1 MKKSSRFYLS
11 IFVILC
17 LFSISF
23 SSDFIFIQ
31 RADAD
36 ANSTDTVLIFD
47 SSGSMEEYDTT
58 GISKLEAAQRAGVQ
72 ILNVI
77 EAEHDALSSSGQVG
91 LVNYDSSAEVLSE
104 LTPDIRSLQ
113 DVLMS
118 MYAGGRT
125 AMSEGLSMAID
136 LFSASQGN
144 KVIILLTDGLP
155 NVSMGFSSDANQ
167 EVLDLAA
174 QAGQQGICVN
184 TVGFG
189 DPNKGIDSIDEN
201 FLREVAAAS
210 GCGEYFNAINA
221 IELANV
227 YVELRHA
234 STGNVQFKQSG
245 QISQGDELDLGT
257 IAIPEYQEMFL
268 LTVNWPGSRLQPVL
282 TDPLGVIVDNSYPG
296 ISIAETTSLISYIL
310 NNPPSGDWALKLL
323 GIDIPEGITNY
334 NAILSTRAGVIPT
347 PTIAPT
353 QVILTQVITPV
364 PPPSG
369 GGGVGPFLIIL
380 ALAAGGIAIYVYSN
394 AQKKKREKE
403 VLPKSTGA
411 KIRGEKGE
419 YRENVI
425 PIRDGF
431 VIGRGSFS
439 DLKFNDSSISRR
451 HLLFRYS
458 QGKWFVQDLGSSSG
472 TYVNGKRV
480 EGIKLDPGDH
490 IAFGSNVFTFLVDK
504 K

>member
-11 IFVILC
+11 IFFIFC
-17 LFSISF
+17 IFSISF
-23 SSDFIFIQ
+23 SSAFIFIQ
-31 RADAD
+31 RGDAD

-77 EAEHDALSSSGQVG
+77 KAEHDALGSSGQVG
-91 LVNYDSSAEVLSE
+91 MVTYNSYAEVLSE

-257 IAIPEYQEMFL
+257 IAIPEFQEMFL

-347 PTIAPT
+347 PTQVIIPT
-353 QVILTQVITPV
+353 QVVTPI
-364 PPPSG
+364 PAPSG

-380 ALAAGGIAIYVYSN
+380 ALAAGCIAIYVYSN
-394 AQKKKREKE
+394 VQKQKRESE
-403 VLPKSTGA
+403 ILPRSTGA

-419 YRENVI
+419 FRESII
-425 PIRDGF
+425 PIHDGF
-431 VIGRGSFS
+431 VIGRGSLS

-458 QGKWFVQDLGSSSG
+458 QGNWFVQDLGSSSG